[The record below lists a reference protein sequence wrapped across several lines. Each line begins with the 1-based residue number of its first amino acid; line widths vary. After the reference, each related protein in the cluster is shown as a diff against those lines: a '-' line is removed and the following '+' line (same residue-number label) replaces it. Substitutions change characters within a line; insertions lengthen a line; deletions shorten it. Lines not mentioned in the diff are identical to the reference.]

1 METLLERFIRYAK
14 INTRSDENSTTVPS
28 TLNQVE
34 FARILAKDLIGLG
47 LSDVKIHPV
56 NGFVCATLPA
66 NTDKAIDPIGFI
78 AHIDTADFNAE
89 NIQPQVITNYDGSD
103 IVLNK
108 QQDIILSPTLFPSLL
123 ELKGHTLITTDGTTL
138 LGADD
143 KAGVCEIIEAMI
155 VLMNHPEIKHGEIKI
170 AFGPDEEIGRGAD
183 LFDVKDFNTAFAYT
197 LDGSVLGELE
207 YESFNAAKALVKLH
221 GVSVHPGGAKNK
233 MISTSKLAME
243 FDSLLPQNEVPE
255 HTEGH
260 EGFYFLSSMKTEVEE
275 GEMHY
280 IIRDHDKAKFLSRK
294 EQIIKNAAYLNDKYG
309 AHRFEVILSDQYFNM
324 KDVIE
329 KDMRSVDLAL
339 KAMANLG
346 IESKISAIRGGTDGS
361 KISFMGI
368 PTPNLFTGGANY
380 HGKYE
385 YVSYDVMK
393 KSVDTIVEICRLHA
407 AS

>member
-1 METLLERFIRYAK
+1 MENLLERFIRYAK
-14 INTRSDENSTTVPS
+14 INTRSDENSKTVPS

-34 FARILAKDLIGLG
+34 FAKMLANELKGLG
-47 LSDVKIHPV
+47 LSDVKIHPI

-66 NTDKAIDPIGFI
+66 NTDKVVDSIGFI
-78 AHIDTADFNAE
+78 AHIDTADFNSE
-89 NIQPQVITNYDGSD
+89 NIQPQVISNYDGLD

-108 QQDIILSPTLFPSLL
+108 DQNIVLSPALFPSLL

-155 VLMNHPEIKHGEIKI
+155 YLMNHTEIKHGEIKI

-197 LDGSVLGELE
+197 LDGAVLGELE

-221 GVSVHPGGAKNK
+221 GVSVHPGGAKDK

-243 FDSLLPQNEVPE
+243 FDSLLPQSEVPE
-255 HTEGH
+255 HTEGK

-280 IIRDHDKAKFLSRK
+280 IIRDHDKAKFLARK
-294 EQIIKNAAYLNDKYG
+294 EQILKNAAYLNDKYG
-309 AHRFEVILSDQYFNM
+309 ANRFEVILNDQYFNM
-324 KDVIE
+324 KDVIQD
-329 KDMRSVDLAL
+329 DMRSVDLAL
-339 KAMANLG
+339 KAMKNLG

-368 PTPNLFTGGANY
+368 PTPNLFTGGGNY

-385 YVSYDVMK
+385 YVSYDVMQRA
-393 KSVDTIVEICRLHA
+393 VETIVEIVRLHA
-407 AS
+407 ES